1 MMLEDDASWVIR
13 KALRGLGLD
22 PAQAAGRCGLSEEAV
37 LDLLAGRFDAISV
50 GKLAGALGLC
60 PEALAGLPAY
70 APPVPPAAAG
80 FTRLEMPFGR
90 DGTVNAWL
98 LQAGGTR
105 VLVDAGDSPQA
116 LRDAWERVC
125 PVARPDAALLTHG
138 HRDHI
143 GGLALLREWG
153 VPLWGPPLAEGVG
166 EIKPGQCLR
175 MGGLSWTAHD
185 LAGHAD
191 PALGYEISGL
201 PVPAL
206 VTGDA
211 LFAGSVGG
219 CAPESYAAAMKQLG
233 QCLSSLSD
241 RTWLLPG
248 HGPAS
253 TLASERTGNP
263 FAPAFNR

>member
-22 PAQAAGRCGLSEEAV
+22 PARAASRCGLPEEAV
-37 LDLLAGRFDAISV
+37 LDFLAGRFDAESA
-50 GKLAGALGLC
+50 GKLAGTLGLC
-60 PEALAGLPAY
+60 PVALAALSAH

-80 FTRLEMPFGR
+80 FTRLEMPFGT

-98 LQAGGTR
+98 LEAGETR

-116 LRDAWERVC
+116 LRDAWERVS
-125 PVARPDAALLTHG
+125 PDALPDAALLTHG

-175 MGGLSWTAHD
+175 LGDLSWTAHD

-201 PVPAL
+201 RVPAL

-219 CAPESYAAAMKQLG
+219 CAPESYAAALQGLG
-233 QCLSSLSD
+233 RCLAGLPED
-241 RTWLLPG
+241 TWLLPG

-253 TLASERTGNP
+253 TLACERIGNP